1 VPNLVVRLGRKAAL
15 FSPQPQAFSSQ
26 VLPLHAFRALCLRFF
41 AASLNRSQF
50 SRAFPS
56 VFRPRIPSRKSQTS
70 PLLVSFPFDLFGA
83 TIERK
88 TRTSAGKGFVLAL
101 PWLFADRL
109 LLFSVILYVSVSE
122 ILVLFLKTLCRLC
135 FFQFVFHFTHG
146 LYTMHRGYVKNL
158 GFRAGKDTAETCI
171 CVSGLVYM

>member
-1 VPNLVVRLGRKAAL
+1 LE
-15 FSPQPQAFSSQ
+15 
-26 VLPLHAFRALCLRFF
+26 VLLLRIFRSLRFRFF

-50 SRAFPS
+50 NRAFPS
-56 VFRPRIPSRKSQTS
+56 VFRPRIHSRKSQTS
-70 PLLVSFPFDLFGA
+70 PLLVSFSFDFFGA

-88 TRTSAGKGFVLAL
+88 ARTSAGKGFVLAL
-101 PWLFADRL
+101 PWLFADWL
-109 LLFSVILYVSVSE
+109 LLFSVILYVPASE
-122 ILVLFLKTLCRLC
+122 MLVLFLKNLCRLC

-158 GFRAGKDTAETCI
+158 GFRAGKYAAEACI